1 MSGTLLSNENNIQ
14 SMIPDDQIKYNNTM
28 MQYGAIFY
36 MFKFTYTSITVYL
49 KKETDFK
56 YYMYVIVRTFDA
68 WK

>member
-1 MSGTLLSNENNIQ
+1 
-14 SMIPDDQIKYNNTM
+14 

-36 MFKFTYTSITVYL
+36 IFKFTYITTYL

-68 WK
+68 SK